1 METPF
6 LRFAG
11 SDCLKAAALTGG
23 EAWEFRQPKPEMP
36 TFPKHL
42 KQAVPCEDIILK

>member
-11 SDCLKAAALTGG
+11 PDYLKAAALTGG
-23 EAWEFRQPKPEMP
+23 EAWEFRQPEPDW
-36 TFPKHL
+36 
-42 KQAVPCEDIILK
+42 QD